1 MSSHDGLSRRQFVAG
16 VGMTAGM
23 LGMASWNGLRAEEI
37 VKTTLTPDEI
47 LAQLVEGNERFVN
60 GKTNL
65 SPRTPADFAR
75 DATGQAPP
83 AIILGCA
90 DSRVSPE
97 FVFDQPV
104 GGLFV
109 CRVAGNIVGS
119 GPILIGSIE
128 FAVAVLGARLILVM
142 GHSKCGAVDAAIT
155 HLEKKDTL
163 PGSIGSMVD
172 YIRPIVRKVA
182 AQPKPADKLVAV
194 TKANAVENAKR
205 LATDGPILPEFVKKG
220 ELKVLGA
227 YYELSTGKVEILA

>member
-1 MSSHDGLSRRQFVAG
+1 M
-16 VGMTAGM
+16 
-23 LGMASWNGLRAEEI
+23 
-37 VKTTLTPDEI
+37 
-47 LAQLVEGNERFVN
+47 
-60 GKTNL
+60 
-65 SPRTPADFAR
+65 
-75 DATGQAPP
+75 
-83 AIILGCA
+83 
-90 DSRVSPE
+90 SPE

-142 GHSKCGAVDAAIT
+142 GHSQCGAVQAAIT
-155 HLEKKDTL
+155 YLEKKDKL

-172 YIRPIVRKVA
+172 YIRPVVRQVA
-182 AQPKPADKLVAV
+182 ALPKPDDKLVAV

-227 YYELSTGKVEILA
+227 FYELSTGKVEILA